1 MCMYFICICSYVIE
15 DDLAPSRKN
24 VWTVS
29 IQYSY
34 HQDQEVTLQLTYI
47 LCATFIHNTC
57 CSTFTTM
64 YIHMIFFIEL
74 LYHTTRRHTR
84 QFCFNGTSCTLFWQF
99 NYFLLFIVLWRLFYT
114 IFHHLTIKMYKHE
127 RVKSSFKYLQISSLK
142 KQRLFIWG
150 HMYAIHKIV
159 CIFFI

>member
-1 MCMYFICICSYVIE
+1 MNTP
-15 DDLAPSRKN
+15 L
-24 VWTVS
+24 
-29 IQYSY
+29 
-34 HQDQEVTLQLTYI
+34 EVTLQLTYI

-84 QFCFNGTSCTLFWQF
+84 QFCLNGTSCTLFWQS
-99 NYFLLFIVLWRLFYT
+99 NQFLLFIVLQRRLFYT

-127 RVKSSFKYLQISSLK
+127 RIKSSFKDIQISSSK
-142 KQRLFIWG
+142 NRDCSFEVICTQYIK
-150 HMYAIHKIV
+150 
-159 CIFFI
+159 

>member
-1 MCMYFICICSYVIE
+1 MYFIYICSYVIE

-64 YIHMIFFIEL
+64 YIHMVFFIEL

-84 QFCFNGTSCTLFWQF
+84 QFYFNGTSCTLFWQF
-99 NYFLLFIVLWRLFYT
+99 NYFLLSIVLLYN
-114 IFHHLTIKMYKHE
+114 I
-127 RVKSSFKYLQISSLK
+127 SSFNNQNIQTRTNKIIIQRSSNFQPQKTETVHL
-142 KQRLFIWG
+142 RS
-150 HMYAIHKIV
+150 YV
-159 CIFFI
+159 RNT